1 MPDTIRAVLFDLDGT
16 LADTAPDLGYA
27 LNEQRRHHGLPPLPQ
42 ETIRPYAS
50 HGTRGLL
57 AIGFDLAPQDPGFPA
72 MRDEYLQL
80 YADNLCRHTR
90 LFPGIAELL
99 AELEKR
105 GVLWGV
111 VTNKP
116 ARFTVPLM
124 EQLAL
129 SQRAACI
136 VSGDSTANSK
146 PHPEPLFHACEQ
158 IRLACAQCLYVG
170 DAERDV
176 EAALAADMRVLV
188 AAYGY
193 IGEEDRP
200 EAWHAHGIVATP
212 QEILAYL
219 P

>member
-1 MPDTIRAVLFDLDGT
+1 MPDTIKAVLFDLDGT
-16 LADTAPDLGYA
+16 LADTALDLGYA
-27 LNEQRRHHGLPPLPQ
+27 LNKQRRLHGLPPLPQ
-42 ETIRPYAS
+42 DTIRPYAS

-57 AIGFDLAPQDPGFPA
+57 SVGFDLAPQDPAFPA
-72 MRDEYLQL
+72 MRDEYLKL
-80 YADNLCRHTR
+80 YADNLCRHTQ
-90 LFPGIAELL
+90 LFPGMPELL
-99 AELEKR
+99 AELENR
-105 GVLWGV
+105 GILWGV

-146 PHPEPLFHACEQ
+146 PHPEPLFHACAQ
-158 IRLACAQCLYVG
+158 INIPCGQCLYIG
-170 DAERDV
+170 DAQRDI
-176 EAALAADMRVLV
+176 EAALAADMRVLI

-193 IGEEDRP
+193 LSADDQP
-200 EAWHAHGIVATP
+200 ETWQAHGIIATP